1 MSVIEYHPKPRKTRF
16 KQTLRSETQKTL
28 KWLITTLS
36 LMIIFLGIA
45 FFVFT
50 NQNAQ
55 KGYALE
61 QAKLKNESLKTI
73 NNQISAK
80 ITDSTAF
87 TEIED
92 TEQLDVMEE
101 VIEKEFVTEED
112 NKIWHLIK
120 APYTYPC

>member
-1 MSVIEYHPKPRKTRF
+1 MRVLEYHPRPRKTRF
-16 KQTLRSETQKTL
+16 KETLRNETQKTL
-28 KWLITTLS
+28 KWLIATLS
-36 LMIIFLGIA
+36 VMIVVLGVA

-61 QAKLKNESLKTI
+61 QAKLKNEDLKTI

-87 TEIED
+87 TEIEE
-92 TEQLDVMEE
+92 TEQINVMEE
-101 VIEKEFVTEED
+101 PVEKDYVTEED
-112 NKIWHLIK
+112 NKI
-120 APYTYPC
+120 